1 MANPF
6 LWLLGLPRD
15 RKRWL
20 MVAADFVMLPLALW
34 SAFMLRFAQPFP
46 PAMQSAW
53 WLFLL
58 IPLAGLFV
66 FSRLGLYRAV
76 VRYMGLR
83 AIASVIIGVT
93 ILAAVVFVGSLFTE
107 AHTRAS
113 IPLIFA
119 AVAFLYVGGSRFFVR
134 AWYQMLTHARGRGAE
149 PVIIFGAGV
158 AGANLAAHL
167 RAGGRFLPVA
177 FVDEEWSLHG
187 SLIDSI
193 PIYGPERIP
202 ELLEAFAVR
211 RVLLAVPSASRR
223 VRRRIVDLLEAYPV
237 HVQTIPNMDEMVS
250 GGLSINDLRDIDIG
264 DLLGR
269 EPVPAVVELLAGS
282 IRDRVVMISGA
293 GGSIGSELC
302 RKVLLQLPKTLVL
315 FERNEFGLYT
325 IERELQALVRGRGI
339 PTRVVG
345 ILGSVSNSRRLKSV
359 LQEFGVQTVYHAAA
373 YKHVP
378 IVEHNVLEGVEN
390 NVFATRVFAEVA
402 AECGVERF
410 VLIST
415 DKAVRP
421 TSVMGATKRL
431 AELVLQD
438 LASRQGITTVFT
450 MVRFGNVLGSSGSVV
465 PLFHQQILDGGPV
478 TVTHPEITRY
488 FMTISEAAE
497 LVIQAGTMAVGGEVY
512 VLDMGEPVR
521 ILDLARRMISLHGLR
536 VRDGAHPDGEISIV
550 FSGLRP
556 GEKLFE
562 ELLIGTNA
570 SGTSHPKIL
579 RAEETFLQVSKLE
592 SYLRDLQEASANV
605 DARRAYEVL
614 RAAVHDFRPL
624 GETSDW
630 LRWAD
635 SGANGV
641 RKPMVVVDNRK

>member
-6 LWLLGLPRD
+6 IWLLGLPRD
-15 RKRWL
+15 KKRWL
-20 MVAADFVMLPLALW
+20 MVAADLMMLPLALW
-34 SAFMLRFAQPFP
+34 SAFMLRFAQPIP

-53 WLFLL
+53 WLFLV
-58 IPLAGLFV
+58 IPLAGVLV

-76 VRYMGLR
+76 VRYMGWR
-83 AIASVIIGVT
+83 AIASVSIGVT
-93 ILAAVVFVGSLFTE
+93 VLAVVVFVGTLFTE

-113 IPLIFA
+113 IPMIFA
-119 AVAFLYVGGSRFFVR
+119 AVAFFYVGGSRFFVR

-149 PVIIFGAGV
+149 PVIVFGAGV
-158 AGANLAAHL
+158 SGANLAVHL
-167 RAGGRFLPVA
+167 KAGGRFLPVA
-177 FVDEEWSLHG
+177 FVDEDRSLQG

-193 PIYGPERIP
+193 PIYGPDRIP

-211 RVLLAVPSASRR
+211 RVLLAIPSASRR

-237 HVQTIPNMDEMVS
+237 HVLTIPNMDEMVS

-269 EPVPAVVELLAGS
+269 ESVPAVTELLAGS

-302 RKVLLQLPKTLVL
+302 RKVLLQCPKTLVL

-325 IERELQALVRGRGI
+325 IERELQDLVRGRGI
-339 PTRVVG
+339 PTRVVA

-359 LQEFGVQTVYHAAA
+359 LQEFAVQTVYHAAA

-390 NVFATRVFAEVA
+390 NVFATRVFAEAA

-438 LASRQGITTVFT
+438 LASRQGMRTVFT

-465 PLFHQQILDGGPV
+465 PLFHQQILGGGPV

-536 VRDGAHPDGEISIV
+536 VRDGAHADGEISIV
-550 FSGLRP
+550 FSGVRP

-614 RAAVHDFRPL
+614 REAVHDFRPL
-624 GETSDW
+624 GETTDW
-630 LRWAD
+630 LRGTDA
-635 SGANGV
+635 GATGV

>member
-1 MANPF
+1 M
-6 LWLLGLPRD
+6 
-15 RKRWL
+15 
-20 MVAADFVMLPLALW
+20 
-34 SAFMLRFAQPFP
+34 
-46 PAMQSAW
+46 
-53 WLFLL
+53 
-58 IPLAGLFV
+58 
-66 FSRLGLYRAV
+66 RA
-76 VRYMGLR
+76 
-83 AIASVIIGVT
+83 
-93 ILAAVVFVGSLFTE
+93 
-107 AHTRAS
+107 
-113 IPLIFA
+113 
-119 AVAFLYVGGSRFFVR
+119 
-134 AWYQMLTHARGRGAE
+134 GRGAE

-269 EPVPAVVELLAGS
+269 EPVPAVAELLAGS

-302 RKVLLQLPKTLVL
+302 RKALLQFPKTLVL

-339 PTRVVG
+339 PARVVA

-390 NVFATRVFAEVA
+390 NVFATRVFAEAA

-438 LASRQGITTVFT
+438 LASRQGMKTVFT

-550 FSGLRP
+550 FSGVRP

-614 RAAVHDFRPL
+614 REAVHDFRPL

-630 LRWAD
+630 LRGPILARQVFESPWLWWTTENSDQAK
-635 SGANGV
+635 SRHVALT
-641 RKPMVVVDNRK
+641 R

>member
-1 MANPF
+1 MGNPF

-53 WLFLL
+53 WLFLVV
-58 IPLAGLFV
+58 PLAGLFV

-76 VRYMGLR
+76 VRYMGWR
-83 AIASVIIGVT
+83 AIASVSIGVT
-93 ILAAVVFVGSLFTE
+93 ILAAAVFVGTLFTE

-119 AVAFLYVGGSRFFVR
+119 AVAFLYVGGSRFVVR

-158 AGANLAAHL
+158 SGANLAVHL
-167 RAGGRFLPVA
+167 RAGGRFLPIA
-177 FVDEEWSLHG
+177 FVDEDRNLHG

-193 PIYGPERIP
+193 PIYGPDRIP

-211 RVLLAVPSASRR
+211 RVLLAIPSANRR

-237 HVQTIPNMDEMVS
+237 HVQTIPNMDEMAS

-269 EPVPAVVELLAGS
+269 EPVPAVAELLAGS

-302 RKVLLQLPKTLVL
+302 RKALLQFPKTLIL

-325 IERELQALVRGRGI
+325 IERELLALGRSRGI
-339 PTRVVG
+339 STRVVA

-359 LQEFGVQTVYHAAA
+359 LQEFAVQTVYHAAA

-390 NVFATRVFAEVA
+390 NVFATRVFAEAA

-438 LASRQGITTVFT
+438 LASRQGIKTVFT

-488 FMTISEAAE
+488 FMTISEAAA

-521 ILDLARRMISLHGLR
+521 IVDLARRMISLHGLR
-536 VRDGAHPDGEISIV
+536 VRDGAHPDGEIGIV

-562 ELLIGTNA
+562 ELLIGANA

-592 SYLRDLQEASANV
+592 SYLRDLQEASSNV

-614 RAAVHDFRPL
+614 REAVHDFRPL
-624 GETSDW
+624 GETTDW
-630 LRWAD
+630 LRGAD
-635 SGANGV
+635 FGANGV

>member
-6 LWLLGLPRD
+6 IWLLGLPRD
-15 RKRWL
+15 KKRWL
-20 MVAADFVMLPLALW
+20 MVAADLMMLPLALW
-34 SAFMLRFAQPFP
+34 SAFMLRFAQPIP

-53 WLFLL
+53 WLFLV
-58 IPLAGLFV
+58 IPLAGVLV

-76 VRYMGLR
+76 VRYMGWR
-83 AIASVIIGVT
+83 AIASVSIGVT
-93 ILAAVVFVGSLFTE
+93 VLAVVVFVGTLFTE

-113 IPLIFA
+113 IPMIFA
-119 AVAFLYVGGSRFFVR
+119 AVAFFYVGGSRFFVR

-149 PVIIFGAGV
+149 PVIVFGAGV
-158 AGANLAAHL
+158 SGANLAVHL
-167 RAGGRFLPVA
+167 KAGGRFLPVA
-177 FVDEEWSLHG
+177 FVDEDRSLQG

-193 PIYGPERIP
+193 PIYGPDRIP

-211 RVLLAVPSASRR
+211 RVLLAIPSASRR

-237 HVQTIPNMDEMVS
+237 HVLTIPNMDEMVS

-269 EPVPAVVELLAGS
+269 ESVPAVTELLAGS

-302 RKVLLQLPKTLVL
+302 RKVLLQCPKTLVL

-325 IERELQALVRGRGI
+325 IERELQDLVRGRGI
-339 PTRVVG
+339 PTRVVA

-359 LQEFGVQTVYHAAA
+359 LQEFAVQTVYHAAA

-390 NVFATRVFAEVA
+390 NVFATRVFAEAA

-438 LASRQGITTVFT
+438 LASRQGMRTVFT

-465 PLFHQQILDGGPV
+465 PLFHQQILGGGPV

-536 VRDGAHPDGEISIV
+536 VRDGAHADGEISIV
-550 FSGLRP
+550 FSGVRP

-605 DARRAYEVL
+605 DARRAYDVL
-614 RAAVHDFRPL
+614 REAVHDFRPL
-624 GETSDW
+624 GETTDW
-630 LRWAD
+630 LRGTDA
-635 SGANGV
+635 GATGV

>member
-6 LWLLGLPRD
+6 IWLLGLPRD
-15 RKRWL
+15 KKRWL
-20 MVAADFVMLPLALW
+20 MVAADLMMLPLALW
-34 SAFMLRFAQPFP
+34 SAFMLRFAQPIP

-53 WLFLL
+53 WLFLV
-58 IPLAGLFV
+58 IPLAGVLV

-76 VRYMGLR
+76 VRYMGWR
-83 AIASVIIGVT
+83 AIASVSIGVT
-93 ILAAVVFVGSLFTE
+93 VLAVVVFVGTLFTE

-113 IPLIFA
+113 IPMIFA
-119 AVAFLYVGGSRFFVR
+119 AVAFFYVGGSRFFVR

-149 PVIIFGAGV
+149 PVIVFGAGV
-158 AGANLAAHL
+158 SGANLAVHL
-167 RAGGRFLPVA
+167 KAGGRFLPVA
-177 FVDEEWSLHG
+177 FVDEDRSLQG

-193 PIYGPERIP
+193 PIYGPDRIP

-211 RVLLAVPSASRR
+211 RVLLAIPSASRR

-237 HVQTIPNMDEMVS
+237 HVLTIPNMDEMVS

-269 EPVPAVVELLAGS
+269 ESVPAVTELLAGS

-302 RKVLLQLPKTLVL
+302 RKVLLQCPKTLVL

-325 IERELQALVRGRGI
+325 IERELQDLVRGRGI
-339 PTRVVG
+339 PTRVVA

-359 LQEFGVQTVYHAAA
+359 LQEFAVQTVYHAAA

-390 NVFATRVFAEVA
+390 NVFATRVFAEAA

-438 LASRQGITTVFT
+438 LASRQGMRTVFT

-465 PLFHQQILDGGPV
+465 PLFHQQILGGGPV

-550 FSGLRP
+550 FSGVRP

-614 RAAVHDFRPL
+614 REAVHDFRPL
-624 GETSDW
+624 GETTDW
-630 LRWAD
+630 LRQAD
-635 SGANGV
+635 LGGTGV